1 MAARTAASLAIAF
14 FGIRRASEVAKLSV
28 GDVQVGTEEGVVDLK
43 VNRQKND
50 PFGLGQLP
58 YLLAARS
65 WPAPVD
71 CGFDRRSKRI
81 EITWLGLRDPPW
93 LPAMDEF
100 PTRYSCVLPEPSL
113 VCA

>member
-1 MAARTAASLAIAF
+1 MSARGVGMAARTAASLAIAF

-58 YLLAARS
+58 YLLAAKS
-65 WPAPVD
+65 WQEACPV
-71 CGFDRRSKRI
+71 R
-81 EITWLGLRDPPW
+81 
-93 LPAMDEF
+93 LP
-100 PTRYSCVLPEPSL
+100 SG
-113 VCA
+113 